1 MKNLKKILILLLIL
15 IGISSFFIFLNR
27 KNSNNQRPSSVVRQE
42 QTATLTLN
50 IDGKT
55 ESFDISSFVGKS
67 ALEATNSFA
76 KVVESGAGEN
86 AFVTEINGRAADSKK
101 REFWELVINGQSA
114 QVGAGSY
121 IVQKGDSILWKI
133 TTY

>member
-1 MKNLKKILILLLIL
+1 MINRKKLLILLLVL
-15 IGISSFFIFLNR
+15 IGISSLFIFCNR
-27 KNSNNQRPSSVVRQE
+27 INNKNQPPSPVVTQE
-42 QTATLTLN
+42 QTTALTLN

-121 IVQKGDSILWKI
+121 TIQKGDSILWKI